1 MKDLRFVLDELRFF
15 RTRSL
20 LIVLS
25 VALAFL
31 AYGMLGT
38 LRFSLQTGESDV
50 AGRRLIVTHRDGL
63 MQTLPLAVRDRI
75 KAIRGVDQVG
85 HATWLGNYYRDP
97 GDLVMALAVDPEIWL
112 DQHPDMI
119 LEQDSKRRFLATR
132 DGMLASEALARKYGW
147 KVGERVP
154 FASILYAPPA
164 GERGW
169 SYVLSG
175 TFRTD
180 DSGGG
185 RNYIVSH
192 YDYLNENRTIWR
204 DTVGS
209 YMVTPRG
216 DMTAKSLADRID
228 GVFAASDTPTS
239 SATDKAFHDQFFAQF
254 GDMVSIIRMIIS
266 ITFISLVLVVS
277 SGMALAI
284 RQSARDF
291 GLLRVLGYSNGRILG
306 LVVAQAL
313 ILILAGAATGLGL
326 AAAANWTLARRL
338 PEFVPDIVLPW
349 QIIQEAGLIALVI
362 TVIVASIPSW
372 LALRISPIAAF
383 ARVDD

>member
-1 MKDLRFVLDELRFF
+1 MNDLRFVLDELRYF
-15 RTRSL
+15 RTRTL

-38 LRFSLQTGESDV
+38 LRFSLRSGDDSV
-50 AGRRLIVTHRDGL
+50 AERRLIVTHRDGL
-63 MQTLPLAVRDRI
+63 MQTLPLALRERI
-75 KAIRGVDQVG
+75 QALRGVGQVG
-85 HATWLGNYYRDP
+85 HATWMGNYYREPD
-97 GDLVMALAVDPEIWL
+97 DLVLSFAVDPQIWL

-119 LEQDSKRRFLATR
+119 VAPDSRRRFLATR
-132 DGMLASEALARKYGW
+132 DGMLVSEALARKYGW
-147 KVGERVP
+147 NVGERIP
-154 FASILYAPPA
+154 FGSIMYAPPA
-164 GERGW
+164 GERAW

-185 RNYIVSH
+185 RNYIISH
-192 YDYLNENRTIWR
+192 FDYLNENRTVWR
-204 DTVGS
+204 DTVGT

-216 DMTAKSLADRID
+216 GITAKSLADRID
-228 GVFAASDTPTS
+228 GAFAASDTPTS
-239 SATDKAFHDQFFAQF
+239 SATDRAFHDQFFTQF
-254 GDMVSIIRMIIS
+254 GDMVSLIRMVIS

-291 GLLRVLGYSNGRILG
+291 GLLRVLGYSNRRILTM
-306 LVVAQAL
+306 VVAQAL
-313 ILILAGAATGLGL
+313 ILIAAGAAAGLGL

-338 PEFVPDIVLPW
+338 PEYVPDIVLPW
-349 QIIQEAGLIALVI
+349 QVIGEAGLVALLM
-362 TVIVASIPSW
+362 TAIVASIPSW

-383 ARVDD
+383 ARGDE